1 MPPEAAAVQAA
12 EQEAQEAANQAALE
26 AQMAAAQLAAPGPEA
41 AYESEIEPEYRLEAQ
56 MAQNGPKKVAISNPN
71 FVDPG
76 METENEYN
84 KTHEIT
90 RDEVHTKYLQKD
102 PFSLFLSMNVKAIK
116 HVSLKQLFFQLV
128 RRSFI
133 FCSFWLFL

>member
-1 MPPEAAAVQAA
+1 
-12 EQEAQEAANQAALE
+12 
-26 AQMAAAQLAAPGPEA
+26 MAAAQLAAPAQE

-56 MAQNGPKKVAISNPN
+56 KAQAPKKVAISNPN

-90 RDEVHTKYLQKD
+90 RDEVT
-102 PFSLFLSMNVKAIK
+102 FS
-116 HVSLKQLFFQLV
+116 SLILNFVHFV
-128 RRSFI
+128 HH
-133 FCSFWLFL
+133 

>member
-1 MPPEAAAVQAA
+1 MPQEAAAAQAA
-12 EQEAQEAANQAALE
+12 EQEAEEAAQQAANAAALE
-26 AQMAAAQLAAPGPEA
+26 SQMAAAQLAAPAQE

-56 MAQNGPKKVAISNPN
+56 KAQAPKKVAISNPN

-90 RDEVHTKYLQKD
+90 RDEVT
-102 PFSLFLSMNVKAIK
+102 FSSLILNFVLFV
-116 HVSLKQLFFQLV
+116 HH
-128 RRSFI
+128 
-133 FCSFWLFL
+133 

>member
-1 MPPEAAAVQAA
+1 
-12 EQEAQEAANQAALE
+12 
-26 AQMAAAQLAAPGPEA
+26 MAAAQLAAPAQE

-56 MAQNGPKKVAISNPN
+56 QAPKKVAISNPN

-90 RDEVHTKYLQKD
+90 RDEVTY
-102 PFSLFLSMNVKAIK
+102 
-116 HVSLKQLFFQLV
+116 
-128 RRSFI
+128 
-133 FCSFWLFL
+133 

>member
-1 MPPEAAAVQAA
+1 MSQEAAAAQAA
-12 EQEAQEAANQAALE
+12 EQEAEEAAQQAANAAALE
-26 AQMAAAQLAAPGPEA
+26 SQMAAAQLAAPAQE

-56 MAQNGPKKVAISNPN
+56 KAQAPKKVAISNPN

-90 RDEVHTKYLQKD
+90 RDEVT
-102 PFSLFLSMNVKAIK
+102 FLRNF
-116 HVSLKQLFFQLV
+116 LKLMAFK
-128 RRSFI
+128 
-133 FCSFWLFL
+133 